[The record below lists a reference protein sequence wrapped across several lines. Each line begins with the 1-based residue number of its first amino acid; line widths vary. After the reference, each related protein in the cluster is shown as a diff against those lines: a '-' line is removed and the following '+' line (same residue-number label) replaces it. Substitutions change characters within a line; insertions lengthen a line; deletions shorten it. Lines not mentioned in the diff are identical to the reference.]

1 MKRIAALLLCCLLM
15 LTACGRSAQ
24 PTEAESPIPEPQTS
38 AAPVAESVEKAAASA
53 VSDDKILIVY
63 FAVAENSDVDAVSS
77 ASVVAGTS
85 SGMSKFIADIIS
97 ERTGGELFS
106 IRTEE
111 KFPGQYDSLADRA
124 KEQQNNGELPP
135 LTSHIEN
142 LGDYD
147 VIFIGYPVWWYTL
160 PQVMFS
166 FFDEY
171 DFTGKTIV
179 PFVTHYGSRDGG
191 TFRTIAELEPDAT
204 VLQGIAVHQNDV
216 ANCREDVLEWL
227 GGLGW

>member
-15 LTACGRSAQ
+15 LTACGQSAQ
-24 PTEAESPIPEPQTS
+24 PTEAASPAPEPQTS
-38 AAPVAESVEKAAASA
+38 AAPVVESVETAPASA
-53 VSDDKILIVY
+53 DADTKVLIVY

-85 SGMSKFIADIIS
+85 DGMNKFIADIIA

-111 KFPGQYDSLADRA
+111 KFPGQYEPLADRA
-124 KEQQNNGELPP
+124 KEQQNNGEMPP

-171 DFTGKTIV
+171 DFAGKTIV

-191 TFRTIAELEPDAT
+191 TFRTIAELEPEAT

-216 ANCREDVLEWL
+216 ANCGEDVLEWL
-227 GGLGW
+227 GDLGW